1 MISAAVTDEDKLPT
15 AVPAELIEWAQSL
28 RGYVHALKNENANL
42 KEKVQQLTQTVGELR
57 DEIAVLKGQKKRPV
71 FKPSGM
77 DKESETENDAHSKNG
92 HTKARDGTGKSDKV
106 AKTARLKIHEEH
118 KIKVADVPQGSRF
131 LGYGEFTVQ
140 ELDISAHN
148 TRFHLE
154 RWSTPD
160 GRVLTASCPPEFGG
174 QHFGPKLRAF
184 ILYQHHHCHVTQPKL
199 HEQLLEWG
207 LDISTGQINALLTVR
222 NEVFANEKSTV
233 LATGLQISNAIT
245 VDDTGARHAGKN
257 GYVTV
262 ISSPEFAWFGS
273 ADNKSR
279 IGFLTHLHDGK
290 PSYAIN
296 EAALEYMREQ
306 GLKHDI
312 MACVQT
318 FAFEAGHW
326 NNYLDWMGIQSLRH
340 RAIVTEAAL
349 LGGLSLKD
357 INPELVIVSDGARQF
372 DILVHA
378 LCWIHTE
385 RLVHKLI
392 APNDIWRAQQEQV
405 RAQIWDYYSELKAFR
420 KAPSQEMAAM
430 LDAKFDAIFGQRT
443 GWITL
448 NLLLERTFKNKQD
461 LLRVLQRPQI
471 PLHTNASETDIRDH
485 VKMKKISG
493 GTRSDLGRSSRD
505 IFASLKKTCRKLGVS
520 FWAYLNDRITS
531 AGQILP
537 LPELMRQ
544 RSHMRKLATTF

>member
-1 MISAAVTDEDKLPT
+1 MTSAAVIDDENLPT

-28 RGYVHALKNENANL
+28 RGYVHPLENENANL
-42 KEKVQQLTQTVGELR
+42 KEQVQQLTQTVGELR
-57 DEIAVLKGQKKRPV
+57 DEIAALKGQKKRPV

-77 DKESETENDAHSKNG
+77 DKETEPETQEDSKSG
-92 HTKARDGTGKSDKV
+92 HAKARGDAGKSDKV

-118 KIKVADVPQGSRF
+118 KIKADNVPQGSRF
-131 LGYGEFTVQ
+131 LGYTEFTVQ
-140 ELDISAHN
+140 ELSISPHN
-148 TRFHLE
+148 TRLHLE

-207 LDISTGQINALLTVR
+207 IDISTGQINALLTTGH
-222 NEVFANEKSTV
+222 EVFADEKSNILT
-233 LATGLQISNAIT
+233 TGLQISDAIT

-312 MACVQT
+312 LACVQT
-318 FAFEAGHW
+318 FAFEAGHG
-326 NNYLDWMGIQSLRH
+326 NNYLDWLDIQSPRH
-340 RAIVTEAAL
+340 RTIVTEAAL
-349 LGGLSLKD
+349 LGGLCLKD

-392 APNDIWRAQQEQV
+392 APNDIWRAQQQQV
-405 RAQIWDYYSELKAFR
+405 RGQIWDYYGELKAFR
-420 KAPSQEMAAM
+420 KAPSQEMAGV

-443 GWITL
+443 DWITL
-448 NLLLERTFKNKQD
+448 NLLLERTLKNKQD

-471 PLHTNASETDIRDH
+471 PLHTNSSETDIRDH
-485 VKMKKISG
+485 VKIKKISG
-493 GTRSDLGRSSRD
+493 GTRSNLGRSSRD
-505 IFASLKKTCRKLGVS
+505 TFASLKKTCRKLGVS

-544 RSHMRKLATTF
+544 RVLMRKLSTTF